1 MLAEKLDIYVTT
13 ERLCE
18 LLVKYQIGHKPKGD
32 VSRPVMPKYVRPAM
46 PKYVRHGLMNDCV
59 MLSFRTLD
67 YIYAANRDMAN
78 RARAYQLV
86 LDNLKA
92 IEYRIRVMGNVGF
105 LSYKQTANIMTAI
118 ANCAKQ
124 ATALRNASQS
134 RKTI

>member
-18 LLVKYQIGHKPKGD
+18 LLVKYQKGNKPKGD
-32 VSRPVMPKYVRPAM
+32 VCRPAM

-92 IEYRIRVMGNVGF
+92 VEYRIRVMGNVGF
-105 LSYKQTANIMTAI
+105 LSYKQSANIMTAI

-134 RKTI
+134 RKSI

>member
-18 LLVKYQIGHKPKGD
+18 LLVKYQIGNKPKSD
-32 VSRPVMPKYVRPAM
+32 TRRPAM

-134 RKTI
+134 RKPI

>member
-13 ERLCE
+13 ERMCE
-18 LLVKYQIGHKPKGD
+18 LLVKYQIAHKPKGD
-32 VSRPVMPKYVRPAM
+32 VCRPAM

-92 IEYRIRVMGNVGF
+92 VEYRIRVMGNVGF
-105 LSYKQTANIMTAI
+105 LSYKQTANIMTAS
-118 ANCAKQ
+118 ANGAKQ

-134 RKTI
+134 RKSI

>member
-32 VSRPVMPKYVRPAM
+32 TRRPTM

-134 RKTI
+134 RKSI

>member
-18 LLVKYQIGHKPKGD
+18 LLVKYQKGNKPKGD
-32 VSRPVMPKYVRPAM
+32 VCRPAM
-46 PKYVRHGLMNDCV
+46 PKYVRHGLMNECV

-67 YIYAANRDMAN
+67 YIYAANRDMTN

-92 IEYRIRVMGNVGF
+92 IEYRIRVIGNVGF

-134 RKTI
+134 RKSI

>member
-32 VSRPVMPKYVRPAM
+32 TRPAM

-59 MLSFRTLD
+59 MLSFRSLD

-134 RKTI
+134 RKSI

>member
-18 LLVKYQIGHKPKGD
+18 LLVKYQIGRKPKGD
-32 VSRPVMPKYVRPAM
+32 MRRPAM

-92 IEYRIRVMGNVGF
+92 VEYRIRVMGNVGF

>member
-18 LLVKYQIGHKPKGD
+18 LLVKYQIGRKPKGD
-32 VSRPVMPKYVRPAM
+32 VHRVAM

-59 MLSFRTLD
+59 MLAFRSLD
-67 YIYAANRDMAN
+67 YIYAANRDMTN
-78 RARAYQLV
+78 RARAYQLF
-86 LDNLKA
+86 LDNMKA
-92 IEYRIRVMGNVGF
+92 IEYRIRVMGNVKF

-118 ANCAKQ
+118 ASCAKQ

-134 RKTI
+134 RQSQ

>member
-32 VSRPVMPKYVRPAM
+32 TRRSAM

-134 RKTI
+134 RKSI